1 MAHAG
6 AKELNISSGV
16 VPITKR
22 EVPDVG
28 VQALRSEGAGTDS
41 SVTRC
46 FIFVLLM
53 TFIKNTGMSCVN
65 FINVSIFNVLK
76 SNINDELEVSDCHW
90 TSINVMLGRDAP
102 MVTYRGL
109 ETVEQF
115 FSFRETERRNLLT
128 LFADFKNELVIKY
141 QPSGAG
147 GTRSPPAKFKMA
159 PWGAPKWPAGVGKIS
174 ILRFLGAPG
183 ERK

>member
-1 MAHAG
+1 MAN
-6 AKELNISSGV
+6 AKG
-16 VPITKR
+16 

-115 FSFRETERRNLLT
+115 FSFRETQERNLFSRFT
-128 LFADFKNELVIKY
+128 NFNDMLVV
-141 QPSGAG
+141 
-147 GTRSPPAKFKMA
+147 KFKWYTGFTVVSGRIMF
-159 PWGAPKWPAGVGKIS
+159 S
-174 ILRFLGAPG
+174 F
-183 ERK
+183 